1 MNPQSL
7 VISLVIG
14 AIAGWLASIVM
25 GGGGLIRY
33 IIIGIIG
40 SFVGSFLLSVL
51 KINLGITNPIV
62 SQIIVSTIGAIV
74 VVFIARLVA

>member
-7 VISLVIG
+7 VISLFIG
-14 AIAGWLASIVM
+14 AVAGWLASIVM

>member
-62 SQIIVSTIGAIV
+62 SQIVVSTIGAIV